1 MKMIGTTK
9 TQRSQREFHKS
20 KALFPPLLKSS
31 CTLCLCGLIVFLLVF
46 TLPAFGQ
53 EALDDGVVTADEVNR
68 VAQRL
73 YCPVCPNERLD
84 ACQTAACASW
94 RDDIRRQLEAG
105 QTEEQIVADFVR
117 RYGERAAG
125 TPLDPT
131 LRALSLYTPYIFA
144 VIVLVIGVVTFLR
157 WRGHRSA
164 AQVAADGAV
173 TAAGETPDDAYRQL
187 LEQDLEGK

>member
-1 MKMIGTTK
+1 L
-9 TQRSQREFHKS
+9 
-20 KALFPPLLKSS
+20 LF
-31 CTLCLCGLIVFLLVF
+31 LVV
-46 TLPAFGQ
+46 PAFAQ
-53 EALDDGVVTADEVNR
+53 EALDDGVVTADEVNT

-94 RDDIRRQLEAG
+94 REDIRRQLEAG

-131 LRALSLYTPYIFA
+131 LRAVSLYTPYIFA
-144 VIVLVIGVVTFLR
+144 VIVLVIGVVTFMR
-157 WRGHRSA
+157 WRGQRT
-164 AQVAADGAV
+164 VAKV
-173 TAAGETPDDAYRQL
+173 TAEGRTLPPGDTPDDAYRQL
-187 LEQDLEGK
+187 LERDLSE

>member
-1 MKMIGTTK
+1 MMLYLI
-9 TQRSQREFHKS
+9 
-20 KALFPPLLKSS
+20 LLA
-31 CTLCLCGLIVFLLVF
+31 TGF
-46 TLPAFGQ
+46 PAFAQ
-53 EALDDGVVTADEVNR
+53 EALDDGVVTADEVNI

-105 QTEEQIVADFVR
+105 QTEDQIVADFVR

-131 LRALSLYTPYIFA
+131 LRALSIYTPYIFA
-144 VIVLVIGVVTFLR
+144 VIILVIGVVTFLR
-157 WRGHRSA
+157 WRGHRSIA
-164 AQVAADGAV
+164 KLSTEGGVSAPSA
-173 TAAGETPDDAYRQL
+173 TPDDAYRQL
-187 LEQDLEGK
+187 LERDLEGK